1 MNNILS
7 KLFLC
12 FLFILESVNACPGCA
27 GSMNNPKDKY
37 LVYILMG
44 FIALC
49 YIPFYIIY
57 RTIIKHRNF
66 NEQLEDAVQPE

>member
-1 MNNILS
+1 MNQLLA
-7 KLFLC
+7 KLFIC
-12 FLFILESVNACPGCA
+12 FLFILETAQACPGCA

-37 LVYILMG
+37 LVYILMA

-66 NEQLEDAVQPE
+66 NQQIEDAAKPN

>member
-1 MNNILS
+1 MNSIVS
-7 KLFLC
+7 KLFIA
-12 FLFILESVNACPGCA
+12 FLFILESANACPGCA

-66 NEQLEDAVQPE
+66 NENIEDAFKSE

>member
-1 MNNILS
+1 MKKISLYFT
-7 KLFLC
+7 LFLIT
-12 FLFILESVNACPGCA
+12 ILETAHACPGCA

-37 LVYILMG
+37 LVYILTA

-49 YIPFYIIY
+49 YIPFFIIY

-66 NEQLEDAVQPE
+66 NEQIENVGKDQ